1 MKNTLKFLIMF
12 AVTLAVLAVPA
23 FGQTGDA
30 PKHVIAVTATY
41 SRADFNIKD
50 FQGEARSVDADR
62 DSPGF
67 DFNYTYYPTS
77 SPLTV
82 GMSTGASF
90 ENREINEV
98 YSCGSG
104 CVATSGGTSKI
115 AKAYFQYEMGLA
127 KRTGAVQ
134 PGIVGVVGVDRSSFG
149 GVSFVNNNLARIGSG
164 SRFYYGAKGHI
175 DVKIKGTA
183 HWRTALQVT
192 NAFNSDVSQVDV
204 QVQTGLAFKF

>member
-1 MKNTLKFLIMF
+1 MKSLKHIALAALVVAVF
-12 AVTLAVLAVPA
+12 AA
-23 FGQTGDA
+23 FSFAQTTDP
-30 PKHVIAVTATY
+30 PKHVVAVTATY
-41 SRADFNIKD
+41 TRADFNIKD
-50 FQGEARSVDADR
+50 ISGEPRSVDAER

-67 DFNYTYYPTS
+67 NVTYAYHPAGVF
-77 SPLTV
+77 TV

-90 ENREINEV
+90 EDRNIDET

-104 CVATSGGTSKI
+104 CVATNGGTSKI
-115 AKAYFQYEMGLA
+115 AKAYFQYEMGVA
-127 KRTGAVQ
+127 KRTGRFQ
-134 PGIVGVVGVDRSSFG
+134 PGLVGVIGVDRSSFG

-175 DVKIKGTA
+175 DVKIKGKA